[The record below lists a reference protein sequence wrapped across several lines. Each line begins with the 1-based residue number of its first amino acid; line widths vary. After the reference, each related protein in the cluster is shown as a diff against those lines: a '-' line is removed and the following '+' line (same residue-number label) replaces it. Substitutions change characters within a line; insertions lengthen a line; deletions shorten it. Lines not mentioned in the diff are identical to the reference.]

1 MSAPSPSSGPP
12 IIFDAARRAA
22 RLSRA
27 ERRFPDADFLH
38 LRAAENAVNSLEV
51 ILREFQ
57 APVDLSPHPGVFARA
72 VADSSARERV
82 AEVRAVGSISERAA
96 PGAGR

>member
-27 ERRFPDADFLH
+27 ARHFPDADFLH
-38 LRAAENAVNSLEV
+38 LRAADNAVNSLEV
-51 ILREFQ
+51 I
-57 APVDLSPHPGVFARA
+57 
-72 VADSSARERV
+72 
-82 AEVRAVGSISERAA
+82 
-96 PGAGR
+96 